1 VVSLWRG
8 LSSPAARKLLTRA
21 LLVSGLVARTGKGT
35 GVKNPQGEQRISFF
49 KRSLKDSLDYQTT

>member
-1 VVSLWRG
+1 
-8 LSSPAARKLLTRA
+8 
-21 LLVSGLVARTGKGT
+21 LVSGLVARTGKGT

>member
-1 VVSLWRG
+1 
-8 LSSPAARKLLTRA
+8 
-21 LLVSGLVARTGKGT
+21 LVARTGKGT